1 MKFYRDKRNNANYY
15 WNKIIKYKLTA
26 IYQDFFILFYK
37 NGKRHNT
44 KNASYNSIKYKDF
57 YLNGKHYGNKNKFT
71 KESWRKFAKLQ
82 CFL

>member
-1 MKFYRDKRNNANYY
+1 MKFYRDKHNNANYY

-26 IYQDFFILFYK
+26 IYQDFFILFFK

-44 KNASYNSIKYKDF
+44 KNAAYYFIIEKNF
-57 YLNGKHYGNKNKFT
+57 WLNDKRYGFETKFT
-71 KESWRKFAKLQ
+71 KKSWRKFAKLQ